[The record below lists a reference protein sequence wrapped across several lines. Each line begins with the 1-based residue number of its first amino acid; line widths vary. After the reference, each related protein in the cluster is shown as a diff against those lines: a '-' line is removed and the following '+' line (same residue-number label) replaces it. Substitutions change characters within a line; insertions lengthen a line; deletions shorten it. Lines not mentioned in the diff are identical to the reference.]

1 MVCQHTEGP
10 ILCSVMSSELI
21 WVSRLKI
28 DLIVTKGSALQYKCV
43 TLPQMV
49 YEILKCALFIFSML
63 NTCIIV
69 KFSVTIPKFC
79 HV

>member
-28 DLIVTKGSALQYKCV
+28 DLIVTKGSALQ
-43 TLPQMV
+43 
-49 YEILKCALFIFSML
+49 
-63 NTCIIV
+63 
-69 KFSVTIPKFC
+69 
-79 HV
+79 